1 MHKGRGEELGLSV
14 QFFTD
19 TKINATAHSL
29 QAWVTASHAVP

>member
-1 MHKGRGEELGLSV
+1 MHKGRGEELGLLM

-19 TKINATAHSL
+19 TKYNAAAHSL